1 VAGEGFAQ
9 GRPAGAEL
17 RCGGVG
23 AAQLL
28 GQRVGPF
35 SFGPVGEEAAGLPA
49 QRVMIVP
56 TSLLRSALG
65 YEQVHSELDVEL
77 YAAAAGMRL
86 RPAAWP

>member
-49 QRVMIVP
+49 QWWRSCP
-56 TSLLRSALG
+56 PLLRSALG
-65 YEQVHSELDVEL
+65 YEWVLSEVDVEQH
-77 YAAAAGMRL
+77 AAAARMRL
-86 RPAAWP
+86 RLAA